1 MSTIGFIGA
10 GNMGGSIISGMIV
23 RGGVN
28 AADVYVTDP
37 RITEEIKSLGVNVC
51 ELEDTVKSSDYI
63 VLAVKPNIMGDILE
77 RIAKITQI
85 DEKVFITIAAGVD
98 ISYMKLGLGKKKKI
112 VRVMPNLPM
121 SVGEGMSVICSSDEV
136 TEEELA
142 ASAKIFS
149 CVGRTAVSSHEDMI
163 DKCLAINGSG
173 PAYVFMFIEA
183 LADGA
188 VKNGVPRKDAYDI
201 AAQTVLGAA
210 KLVIDSGMHPG
221 VLKDMVCSPGGTTID
236 AVCSLEADGFRS
248 AVIKAVE
255 ACTKK
260 AESMKNDIANRNN
273 K

>member
-10 GNMGGSIISGMIV
+10 GNMGSAVISGMVI

-37 RITEEIKSLGVNVC
+37 KVTDDIKALGVNVC
-51 ELEDTVKSSDYI
+51 EIEETVKNSDYI

-77 RIAKITQI
+77 RISKINQTE
-85 DEKVFITIAAGVD
+85 EKVFITIAAGID
-98 ISYMKLGLGKKKKI
+98 IAYMKNGLGKKRKI

-121 SVGEGMSVICSSDEV
+121 SVGEGMSVICASDEV
-136 TEEELA
+136 GETELA
-142 ASAKIFS
+142 AAVKIFS
-149 CVGRTAVSSHEDMI
+149 CVGKTAVSTNEDMI
-163 DKCLAINGSG
+163 DKCIAINGSA

-188 VKNGVPRKDAYDI
+188 VKNGVPRKDAYEI
-201 AAQTVLGAA
+201 AAQTVLGSA
-210 KLVIDSGMHPG
+210 KLILDSDKHPG
-221 VLKDMVCSPGGTTID
+221 VLKDMVCSPGGTTIE
-236 AVCSLEADGFRS
+236 AVCSLEENGFRN

-255 ACTKK
+255 ACTEK
-260 AESMKNDIANRNN
+260 ATQMKNENAVKN